1 MANVAF
7 TRDEVIL
14 ALDTFLFSD
23 KKHFSRNSP
32 AVIELSQLLNA
43 LPIHPMEKRPPN
55 FRNPVGISDQISA
68 FRRSLKTN
76 GKEKHLGSAFF
87 QIYDE
92 YKDAI
97 EKIHIIAKAIRRN
110 IDFFTNSTFGAI
122 GETYDFP
129 EGALLSH
136 LHRMLEIRDS
146 KKISA
151 APVCEVCH
159 LDLSQVYKEVP
170 GGFMQLHLT
179 VEITELDYNTEYKP
193 GDFITVCPNCHA
205 MLHQYRPW
213 LTKKTANE
221 ILY

>member
-1 MANVAF
+1 MSNVAF

-14 ALDTFLFSD
+14 ALDTLFFSGE
-23 KKHFSRNSP
+23 KHFSRNSP
-32 AVIELSQLLNA
+32 AVIKLSQLLNA

-76 GKEKHLGSAFF
+76 GKGHHLGPAFF

-92 YKDAI
+92 HK
-97 EKIHIIAKAIRRN
+97 EVLEEIHVIAKAIRNN
-110 IDFFTNSTFGAI
+110 IVYFQTQQYGSQF
-122 GETYDFP
+122 EEYDFP

-146 KKISA
+146 KKITA
-151 APVCEVCH
+151 ASICDVCH
-159 LDLSQVYKEVP
+159 LDLSQVYKTVP

-179 VEITELDYNTEYKP
+179 VEITDLDYRKAYKSS
-193 GDFITVCPNCHA
+193 DLITVCPNCHA

-213 LTKKTANE
+213 LTKETANE

>member
-7 TRDEVIL
+7 TRDEVFL
-14 ALDTFLFSD
+14 ALDTLLFS
-23 KKHFSRNSP
+23 
-32 AVIELSQLLNA
+32 
-43 LPIHPMEKRPPN
+43 
-55 FRNPVGISDQISA
+55 G
-68 FRRSLKTN
+68 
-76 GKEKHLGSAFF
+76 EKHLNADSEAIKELSMLLNILPIVPKYKHTVTFRNCTGISK
-87 QIYDE
+87 QISMFRLSKAKGTKNPNVGAVFYEVANE
-92 YKDAI
+92 YNDDK
-97 EKIHIIAKAIRRN
+97 KQIHCIAEAIRRN
-110 IDFFTNSTFGAI
+110 IDFFTSSTFGAI
-122 GETYDFP
+122 GETYEFP

-146 KKISA
+146 KKIST